1 MKRKGLILSVV
12 DSLRATVVKARK
24 KTTDVVS
31 MFSLLILPV
40 YTAWFYPILDT
51 VNFGNRVVAPRGK
64 WRHISTHYFY
74 RIHSLS

>member
-31 MFSLLILPV
+31 MFSLLILPL
-40 YTAWFYPILDT
+40 YA
-51 VNFGNRVVAPRGK
+51 A
-64 WRHISTHYFY
+64 
-74 RIHSLS
+74 